1 MACVSESVL
10 KEELNAEQARAALKT
25 DGAML
30 ILAGAGSGKT
40 RTVTFKIA
48 HLVSAK
54 QVDPRR
60 ILAVTFTN
68 KAAKEM
74 RERIQ
79 KILGSRVNLEWMG
92 TFHSIC
98 VRILRL
104 CLSKAPIVAHLG
116 WSLNSNFTIYDDDDQ
131 KRIIKDLVRADLG
144 DEVETSDLNKEIK
157 RVRAVISH
165 YKNTVYRERMPDGS
179 TKLVLQ
185 TPDMV
190 LQRAKYKDEET
201 LAAYYRDY
209 QKKLMESNAMD
220 FDDLLLKT
228 VDLLQKL
235 PQIAEQFANR
245 FEYVF
250 VDEYQ
255 DTNDVQYELLKKLV
269 SERNNVTVVGDDDQS
284 IYGWRGA
291 NIEIIRNF
299 HKDFAPV
306 EIVKLERN
314 YRSTSNIVKGAGSVI
329 AHNERPKEMQ
339 KNVFSEEEEGEP
351 IVVNYEADD
360 RSEAERI
367 AERIFRAGKAAYS
380 ETAIF
385 YRTNAQSRVLEKAL
399 NDRRISN
406 VIFGGTRFWDRKE
419 IRDVLAYL
427 RLVANP
433 KDDSA
438 LFRIL
443 NVPPRQIGKAT
454 VELLQ
459 EFVSM
464 GDITAWEV
472 VEQDT
477 QRFGRG
483 AQKVEAFKTLIN
495 ELRDEANSGEV
506 PLPILAEH
514 VIARTHYKEY
524 LEKEDE
530 ATAADKKGNLDELV
544 NAIREFDEEY
554 PGAKLEAFLQDV
566 SLLSDAD
573 KDVEN
578 ASERVTLMTM
588 HMAKGLE
595 FTNVHIG
602 GCDQRLFPLLND
614 AGAPEEEKR
623 KHLEEERR
631 LFYVGCTR
639 AKKRLYLYHANTRF
653 LQGLLQNL
661 PPSQF
666 LGEIDPSVVDVHDEA
681 SELASVDVFGD
692 SNFDYRG
699 AGATRSYSRNY
710 PQRSYTTEKP
720 KPRNF
725 GSFKGASKFGK
736 TAGKAAG
743 KSERIVYKN
752 PPKVPLEEPGP
763 RVVYDEYSESPIRSG
778 AKVKHFKYGVG
789 VVLKASGQGENARA
803 EIRFRDGIVRTLV
816 LKFAGLEILG

>member
-1 MACVSESVL
+1 MASVSESVL
-10 KEELNAEQARAALKT
+10 KRELNAEQARAALKT

-48 HLVSAK
+48 YLVAEK

-68 KAAKEM
+68 KAAREM

-79 KILGSRVNLEWMG
+79 KILGSKVNLEWMG

-104 CLSKAPIVAHLG
+104 CLSKAPIVSHLG

-131 KRIIKDLVRADLG
+131 KRIVKDLVKADLG
-144 DEVETSDLNKEIK
+144 DELETSDLNKEIK
-157 RVRAVISH
+157 RVRAAISH
-165 YKNTVYRERMPDGS
+165 FKNTVYRERTPSGEA
-179 TKLVLQ
+179 KLVLQ
-185 TPDMV
+185 TPEMV
-190 LQRAKYKDEET
+190 LQQAKYKDEER
-201 LAAYYRDY
+201 LAAYYQAY
-209 QKKLMESNAMD
+209 QKKLMEANAMD

-228 VDLLQKL
+228 VDLLQRL
-235 PQIAEQFANR
+235 PMIAEQFANR

-255 DTNDVQYELLKKLV
+255 DTNDVQYELLKRLV
-269 SERNNVTVVGDDDQS
+269 NERNNVTVVGDDDQS

-291 NIEIIRNF
+291 NIDIIRNF
-299 HKDFAPV
+299 HKDFSPV

-339 KNVFSEEEEGEP
+339 KNVFSEEEAGDP
-351 IVVNYEADD
+351 IMVDYVVDD
-360 RSEAERI
+360 RTEAERI
-367 AERIFRAGKAAYS
+367 ASRILKAGKAEYS

-399 NDRRISN
+399 NDRRIPN
-406 VIFGGTRFWDRKE
+406 VIFGGTRFWDRRE

-433 KDDSA
+433 RDDSA

-459 EFVSM
+459 NFVAS
-464 GDITAWEV
+464 GDITAWEAI
-472 VEQDT
+472 EAGT
-477 QRFGRG
+477 QKFGRA
-483 AQKVEAFKTLIN
+483 AQKVEAFKALIN
-495 ELRDEANSGEV
+495 DLREEAASGEV

-514 VIARTHYKEY
+514 VIAKTRYKEF
-524 LEKEDE
+524 LEKDDE

-578 ASERVTLMTM
+578 ASERVTLMTI

-602 GCDQRLFPLLND
+602 GCDQQLFPLLND
-614 AGAPEEEKR
+614 SSAPEAERR

-639 AKKRLYLYHANTRF
+639 AKKRLYLYHANARF

-666 LGEIDPSVVDVHDEA
+666 LNEIDPSVVDVHDDTLD
-681 SELASVDVFGD
+681 LANVDVFRD
-692 SNFDYRG
+692 SGPAYRG
-699 AGATRSYSRNY
+699 FGATRSSSRNY
-710 PQRSYTTEKP
+710 PQRPYTTAKP

-725 GSFKGASKFGK
+725 GSFKGSSRFGSS
-736 TAGKAAG
+736 AG

-752 PPKVPLEEPGP
+752 PPKVQAEEAGP
-763 RVVYDEYSESPIRSG
+763 RVVYDEYSEAPIHAG
-778 AKVKHFKYGVG
+778 AKVKHMKYGVG
-789 VVLKASGQGENARA
+789 VVLKAYGQGENARA
-803 EIRFRDGIVRTLV
+803 EIRFRDGVSRTLV
-816 LKFAGLEILG
+816 LKFANLEVLG